1 MGGASPTVVI
11 VNPAAGG
18 GRTGAGWP
26 AWEAMLAARLPEL
39 RVARTR
45 GPYEAARLATEAAES
60 GARLVVAAG
69 GDGTVN
75 EVVNG
80 LMASS
85 HARAGD
91 CALGVLALGT
101 GSDLARGLGL
111 PQEPA
116 ACVALLAEG
125 AAHPLDVGRIR
136 CAGRGADGAAIVRH
150 FVNEADFGIGA
161 EVTRRVNARTRRG
174 GRATYLWTTVRALLA
189 WRDPEVELRADG
201 GAAER
206 VRIKSVFLANAPYAG
221 GGMCIAPGARTDDG
235 RLRLVVYGALGRFE
249 AIRRLGETY
258 QGREIEHP
266 LIRYAD
272 CRELLAD
279 SASEVL
285 IECDGE
291 PVGRLPARVDVLP
304 GALRVLLP
312 TAARS

>member
-1 MGGASPTVVI
+1 MGPTVI
-11 VNPAAGG
+11 VNPASGG
-18 GRTGAGWP
+18 GRTGAHW
-26 AWEAMLAARLPEL
+26 AEWEPLLLAQLPGSQ
-39 RVARTR
+39 VKFTA
-45 GPYEAARLATEAAES
+45 GSFDAARLATAAAEA
-60 GARLVVAAG
+60 GAKLVVAAG

-80 LMASS
+80 LMASAA
-85 HARAGD
+85 ARRGD

-111 PQEPA
+111 PQSPEDGIE
-116 ACVALLAEG
+116 ALAQG
-125 AAHPLDVGRIR
+125 RPHPLDVGRIR
-136 CAGRGADGAAIVRH
+136 CAGLGADGAAVVRH

-161 EVTRRVNARTRRG
+161 EVTRRINARTRKG

-189 WRDPEVELRADG
+189 WRDPEVELRVDG
-201 GAAER
+201 GPPER
-206 VRIKSVFLANAPYAG
+206 IHIKSVFLANATYAG
-221 GGMCIAPGARTDDG
+221 GGMCIAPGARVDDG
-235 RLRLVVYGALGRFE
+235 LLRLVVFGALGRLE

-266 LIRYAD
+266 KIRYAD

-279 SASEVL
+279 ADDLVL

-291 PVGRLPARVDVLP
+291 PVGRLPARIEILP

-312 TAARS
+312 SPD

>member
-1 MGGASPTVVI
+1 LSADTTVILNPT
-11 VNPAAGG
+11 AGG

-26 AWEAMLAARLPEL
+26 EWERLLVQHFPDL
-39 RVARTR
+39 RVVRTA
-45 GPYEAARLATEAAES
+45 GPYDAARLATEASES
-60 GARLVVAAG
+60 GASLVLAAG

-80 LMASS
+80 LMASPR
-85 HARAGD
+85 ARHGE
-91 CALGVLALGT
+91 CRLGVLPFGT

-111 PQEPA
+111 PQDPA
-116 ACVALLAEG
+116 AGIAALARAEPR
-125 AAHPLDVGRIR
+125 PLDVGRIR
-136 CAGRGADGAAIVRH
+136 CAGFGADGAAVVRH
-150 FVNEADFGIGA
+150 FVNSADFGIGA

-189 WRDPEVELRADG
+189 WRDPEVELRIDG

-206 VRIKSVFLANAPYAG
+206 VRIKSVFLANAAYAG
-221 GGMCIAPGARTDDG
+221 GGMCIAPGALTDDG
-235 RLRLVVYGALGRFE
+235 LLRLVVFGELGRLE

-266 LIRYAD
+266 KIRYAD

-279 SASEVL
+279 AADVVL

-291 PVGRLPARVDVLP
+291 PAGRLPARIDLLP
-304 GALRVLLP
+304 SALRVL
-312 TAARS
+312 R